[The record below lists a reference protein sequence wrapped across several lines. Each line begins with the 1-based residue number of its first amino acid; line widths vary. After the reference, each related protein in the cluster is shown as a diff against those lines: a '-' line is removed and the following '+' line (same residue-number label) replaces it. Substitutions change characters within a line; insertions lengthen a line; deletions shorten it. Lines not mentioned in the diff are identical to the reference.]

1 MNDDEELRNL
11 VERLDALLPREGAK
25 LRIPGDA
32 DGTATLGTLN
42 GYRRLGVELLRATSS
57 PLPQGDREPAR
68 LPLDIQYLLI
78 GDEASPFDLCEVD
91 QQVEQRPAL
100 KRRTLDP
107 LGQLLAAAVVVVL
120 LVLVLI
126 GASAVLGW
134 ILG

>member
-1 MNDDEELRNL
+1 MNDDEELRSL

-57 PLPQGDREPAR
+57 PLPHGEPAR

-91 QQVEQRPAL
+91 EQVEQRPAP